1 MKKIVSLMIT
11 MVLICSAS
19 FAQKLS
25 SGKVPSPVKKAF
37 KADFPKNSKA
47 EWSMDSLD
55 YEVNFLVNDVKNSAT
70 YDKDGKWLE
79 KETTINLGLIPK
91 DIKASITKNFPGFHA
106 NSAEKVETNGKEVE
120 YSIGIYKGKEK
131 YIVEFSLK
139 GDVLKKEVKPEP
151 PPASKGKK

>member
-1 MKKIVSLMIT
+1 MKKIISLLIAIT
-11 MVLICSAS
+11 LITSAS

-47 EWSMDSLD
+47 EWEMDSVD

-79 KETTINLGLIPK
+79 KEATINLGLIPK

-106 NSAEKVETNGKEVE
+106 NEAEKVETNGKETE
-120 YSIGIYKGKEK
+120 YHIGIYKGKEK
-131 YIVEFSLK
+131 YEVEFSLK
-139 GDVLKKEVKPEP
+139 GDVLKKEVKVPEP
-151 PPASKGKK
+151 TTTKGKK